1 MIYLIFALLIIG
13 FILFK
18 KFFKIPKVGN
28 LVFTTGGVKSG
39 KTLFSIYLCY
49 KRYRKNVFNT
59 KIANFFR
66 KIFKKDLIEMPL
78 FYSTIPVGFDYV
90 ALDSDILMFKK
101 RVVPNSVIFVDEASL
116 FADSQL
122 IKNIDLNNSLL
133 LFNKLCAHFGVSLL
147 CYNSQ
152 SLADC
157 HYSIK
162 RSLSNYF
169 YVHHSRRFFLLP
181 FVILYLQ
188 EYRYADDGTVI
199 SITGDK
205 DLEKS
210 LLRVIIRKKYFKLYD
225 SHCYFKIVE
234 KLEEKKDII
243 NMEGVT
249 DLKCDKIIS
258 FRKEFNQLI
267 TKINDESIKINS
279 VEVKKCEK

>member
-1 MIYLIFALLIIG
+1 MIYIIIALLIIG
-13 FILFK
+13 FIIFK
-18 KFFKIPKVGN
+18 KFFKLPKVGN

-49 KRYRKNVFNT
+49 KRYRKNVMDT

-66 KIFKKDLIEMPL
+66 KLLKKELIEMPL

-90 ALDSDILMFKK
+90 PLDSDILMFKK

-122 IKNIDLNNSLL
+122 IKNVDLNNSLL

-169 YVHHSRRFFLLP
+169 YVHHSRRFLLLP
-181 FVILYLQ
+181 FVVLYLQ
-188 EYRYADDGTVI
+188 EYRYSDDGSVI

-205 DLEKS
+205 YLEKS

-234 KLEEKKDII
+234 DLEEKKDVI
-243 NMEGVT
+243 NMEDVK
-249 DLKCDKIIS
+249 DLKCDNIVS

-267 TKINDESIKINS
+267 NKIDNQPIKINY
-279 VEVKKCEK
+279 EVVKDEKN